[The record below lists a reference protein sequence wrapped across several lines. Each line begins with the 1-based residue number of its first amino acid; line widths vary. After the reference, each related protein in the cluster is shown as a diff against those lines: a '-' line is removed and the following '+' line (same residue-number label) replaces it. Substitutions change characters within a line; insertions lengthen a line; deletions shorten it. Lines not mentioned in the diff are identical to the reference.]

1 MGHLKAL
8 SFKILLNG
16 LPLFLIL
23 FLLGR
28 LNWVTAIILTLAVIV
43 VAYIVGDLVILPE
56 TGNFTAT
63 VMDGGLVFFILW
75 ASRYLGVPVNFFT
88 IALSTVVVVMAEGL
102 VYHPYL
108 KRLVSA
114 DSMGP
119 RIGKR
124 E

>member
-1 MGHLKAL
+1 MGHFKTL

-16 LPLFLIL
+16 LPLFLIML
-23 FLLGR
+23 LLGR
-28 LNWVTAIILTLAVIV
+28 LSWITAIILTLAVIV
-43 VAYIVGDLVILPE
+43 AAYIIGDLVILPE

-63 VMDGGLVFFILW
+63 VMDGGLAFFILW
-75 ASRYLGVPVNFFT
+75 ASRYLGAPVNFLT
-88 IALSTVVVVMAEGL
+88 IALCTVVVVMAEGL

-124 E
+124 G

>member
-1 MGHLKAL
+1 MGHFKTL

-28 LNWVTAIILTLAVIV
+28 LNWATAVFLSLTVIV
-43 VAYIVGDLVILPE
+43 VAYIIGDLVILPE

-63 VMDGGLVFFILW
+63 VMDGVLAFFILW
-75 ASRYLGVPVNFFT
+75 ASRYVGAPVNFLT
-88 IALSTVVVVMAEGL
+88 IAISTVVVVMAEGL

-119 RIGKR
+119 KH
-124 E
+124 